1 MLAKVYSCAVIG
13 LEGLLVEV
21 EVDIA
26 QGLPAFAVVG
36 LGDAAVLESRERVR
50 SAIRNSGLTF
60 PMKRLTVNLAPA
72 DTRKAGPAYDLPI
85 AVGLLLASGQAA
97 GDVAGAAFVGE
108 LGLDGALR
116 HTDGVLPMAATARAR
131 GLTTLYVPAEDAAE
145 AALISGLQIIPVAHL
160 ADLVAHLAGERLI
173 APYVAPPRA
182 AVEEPA
188 FPLDFQDIK
197 GQEHVKRALE
207 VAAAGGHNLSMSGTP
222 GSGKT
227 MMARALLSILPPLDF
242 EEALEVTKIYSVCG
256 QLPKD
261 TPLMRRRPFCAPHH
275 TTSPAGLVGG
285 GAGRVRPGMISMAH
299 RGVLFLDELPEFG
312 PKLEA
317 LRQPLED
324 RTVTLSRASGS
335 VTYPAAVML
344 VAARNPCPCGWAG
357 DGERQCV
364 CSPAM
369 LARYQKR
376 ISGPLLDRFDIHVE
390 VPRVQYE
397 KLSSERL
404 GEPSAAIR
412 QRVVAA
418 RARQARR
425 FATAH
430 ARTNADMGAA
440 EIRAHCQLD
449 GAGQALMKAA
459 VRQLNL
465 SARGYHRV
473 LKLARTIAD
482 LAASDAIGPA
492 HLAEAIQ
499 YARRGVE

>member
-36 LGDAAVLESRERVR
+36 LADAAVLESRERVR

-85 AVGLLLASGQAA
+85 AVGLLLASGQIVA
-97 GDVAGAAFVGE
+97 DVADAAFVGE
-108 LGLDGALR
+108 LGLDGTLR
-116 HTDGVLPMAATARAR
+116 HIDGVLPMAAMARAS
-131 GLTTLYVPAEDAAE
+131 GTKTLYVPAEDAAE
-145 AALISGLQIIPVAHL
+145 AALIAGLEIVPVARL
-160 ADLVAHLAGERLI
+160 ADLVAHLAGERPI
-173 APYVAPPRA
+173 AAHAASPLNLVDEPP
-182 AVEEPA
+182 
-188 FPLDFQDIK
+188 FPVDFQDIK

-207 VAAAGGHNLSMSGTP
+207 VAAAGGHNLAMSGTP

-242 EEALEVTKIYSVCG
+242 DEALEVTKIYSVCG
-256 QLPKD
+256 QLPKE

-275 TTSPAGLVGG
+275 TTSAAGLVGG

-312 PKLEA
+312 PKLEV

-344 VAARNPCPCGWAG
+344 VAARNPCPCGWHG
-357 DGERQCV
+357 DAERECV

-376 ISGPLLDRFDIHVE
+376 ISGPLLDRFDIHVD

-412 QRVVAA
+412 ARVVAA
-418 RARQARR
+418 RAIQTRR
-425 FATAH
+425 FAGARP
-430 ARTNADMGAA
+430 RTNADMGAA

-482 LAASDAIGPA
+482 LAGSQGISPA

-499 YARRGVE
+499 YRPRRAD

>member
-1 MLAKVYSCAVIG
+1 MLAKVYSCAVVG
-13 LEGLLVEV
+13 LEGRLVEV

-36 LGDAAVLESRERVR
+36 LGDAAVQESRERVR
-50 SAIRNSGLTF
+50 AAIRNAGLSF

-72 DTRKAGPAYDLPI
+72 DLRKAGPAYDLPI
-85 AVGLLLASGQAA
+85 AVGLLLASGQVT
-97 GDVAGAAFVGE
+97 GSMEGAAFIGE

-116 HTDGVLPMAATARAR
+116 HTDGVLPMVAIARAK
-131 GLTTLYVPAEDAAE
+131 GMDTVFVPAEDAAE
-145 AALISGLQIIPVAHL
+145 AALIEGLTIMPVTTL
-160 ADLVAHLAGERLI
+160 AELACHMRGEALI
-173 APYVAPPRA
+173 APYSARDSP
-182 AVEEPA
+182 AVEELA
-188 FPLDFQDIK
+188 FPIDFQEIK

-207 VAAAGGHNLSMSGTP
+207 VAAAGGHNVLMAGTP

-227 MMARALLSILPPLDF
+227 MMARALLSILPPLALD
-242 EEALEVTKIYSVCG
+242 EALEVTKVYSVCG
-256 QLPKD
+256 QLPRG
-261 TPLMRRRPFCAPHH
+261 TPLMRRRPFCAPHY
-275 TTSPAGLVGG
+275 TTSQAGLVGG
-285 GAGRVRPGMISMAH
+285 GAGRARPGMISMAH

-312 PKLEA
+312 AKLEV

-324 RTVTLSRASGS
+324 RVITLSRATGS

-344 VAARNPCPCGWAG
+344 VAAQNPCPCGWHG
-357 DGERQCV
+357 DAERVCV

-369 LARYQKR
+369 VTRYQKR

-390 VPRVQYE
+390 VPRVNYE
-397 KLSSERL
+397 KLTSTRL

-412 QRVVAA
+412 ARVQVA
-418 RARQARR
+418 RDRQGRR
-425 FATAH
+425 FPLAH
-430 ARTNADMGAA
+430 AHSNADMGPA
-440 EIRAHCQLD
+440 ELRAHCQLD

-482 LAASDAIGPA
+482 LAGQEQIGPA

-499 YARRGVE
+499 YRPRRVE